1 MQNTSGQT
9 EKHICAALLAHVDAG
24 KTTLSESLLYT
35 AGSIR
40 KLGKVDTKD
49 AFLDTNALERA
60 RGITIFSK
68 QARFTWKDTR
78 VTLLDTP
85 GHVDFSA
92 EMERVLGVLDYAVL
106 LISASD
112 GVQGHT
118 QTLWELL
125 MQYDVPVFL
134 FINKMDQ
141 PGTDREKILSELK
154 IRLDSGCVD
163 FTDVTSESCQEDIAA
178 CEEET
183 MEQYFETGE
192 VTEGQIRRLIWERK
206 LFPCFF
212 WLRPAGDRRGGVFG
226 CNRPVYT
233 GDIRISIVWRAG
245 VQDFPG
251 SEGRAADTSEDHR
264 RRPENESAADQSA
277 HRREKDGGYL
287 GREDKSDPP
296 VQQ

>member
-1 MQNTSGQT
+1 MGEQQ
-9 EKHICAALLAHVDAG
+9 EKKLIKRICTGLLAHVDAG

-49 AFLDTNALERA
+49 AFLDTNTLERA

-134 FINKMDQ
+134 L
-141 PGTDREKILSELK
+141 RSARLSTRW
-154 IRLDSGCVD
+154 ISRAQTGRR
-163 FTDVTSESCQEDIAA
+163 FCQ
-178 CEEET
+178 
-183 MEQYFETGE
+183 
-192 VTEGQIRRLIWERK
+192 
-206 LFPCFF
+206 
-212 WLRPAGDRRGGVFG
+212 
-226 CNRPVYT
+226 
-233 GDIRISIVWRAG
+233 S
-245 VQDFPG
+245 
-251 SEGRAADTSEDHR
+251 
-264 RRPENESAADQSA
+264 
-277 HRREKDGGYL
+277 
-287 GREDKSDPP
+287 
-296 VQQ
+296 